1 MLDRNFTFSFTKE
14 EYELYRDWCK
24 ENHLDGMQSNLGGA
38 TTIEITPTSLG
49 EIVNA
54 YAHIYVKD
62 ELDEISYDKNGKLIF
77 KAAVDSSPDYD
88 AIIENMKDW

>member
-49 EIVNA
+49 EIGNA

-62 ELDEISYDKNGKLIF
+62 ELDEISYDKNGKPKTKRI
-77 KAAVDSSPDYD
+77 DCE
-88 AIIENMKDW
+88 IRGI